1 MTVVPQP
8 GGVYRNAAQGPR
20 MIAGAFAMNGS
31 SFMTGV
37 LRVKYLFLL
46 GCSLAIAS
54 PALARDAAVED
65 DGNKVII
72 LHHPVRDDY
81 ITVLGNGWRERI
93 DSSGQSISIIGQ
105 DEIAR
110 VQGPDLSR
118 VLERVPGVTLARSG
132 PLGSQTSLFVR
143 GANSE
148 QVVVLLDGVRMQ
160 DIAAPSGGFDFGTL
174 LNGGIGKIELLRGS
188 NSLAWGSDA
197 IGGVLAVTTETIN
210 GARAGVEYGAHDSV
224 SANAAL
230 GTHGENYGVNLSGGY
245 TSSDGISAFAGGA
258 EPDAFRQWH
267 IGGRGRLD
275 VSETVSAFVAARYAD
290 SRIDFDGYPAPAY
303 VFADT
308 PEYQTTRQA
317 SGYAGLAHDS
327 DGLSLRGGIALS
339 DTRRAYFDP
348 TYGSAPGFETTG
360 RSWRADLSG
369 KVGLDQSL
377 ALSFGAESEWT
388 RFSTTFDPENTAR
401 QSGGFAMLG
410 YNRGAVKLNGG
421 ARLTDHDRFGSHWA
435 LGGNASVDLGSLWRI
450 KASFGEGFKAPTLNQ
465 LYGYGGNI
473 ALQPE
478 TSTALEFGIE
488 FGDRGNTW
496 DGLGHFAITLFRRDS
511 ANLIDYVS
519 PTGYFNV
526 GRTRAQGVEVQALVS
541 PVDGLSFLAAY
552 TYLDATNRVTGK
564 QLARRPRHALSVSA
578 DWTSPLAGLKLG
590 ADLRL
595 VGDSYDDPGNFVPID
610 GHALVTLRASLP
622 VTEALEFYARIE
634 NVTDAQYQTVAGYG
648 SYGRS
653 AYAGVRVKW

>member
-1 MTVVPQP
+1 
-8 GGVYRNAAQGPR
+8 
-20 MIAGAFAMNGS
+20 MNGS

-46 GCSLAIAS
+46 GCSLAISS
-54 PALARDAAVED
+54 PALAQDAAVED

-72 LHHPVRDDY
+72 LRHPVRDDY

-160 DIAAPSGGFDFGTL
+160 DVAAPSGGFDFGTL
-174 LNGGIGKIELLRGS
+174 LTGGIAKIELLRGS

-197 IGGVLAVTTETIN
+197 IGGVLAVTTETLS

-224 SANAAL
+224 SGNAAL
-230 GTHGENYGVNLSGGY
+230 GFHGDNYGVTLSGGY
-245 TSSDGISAFAGGA
+245 TSSDGISAFAGGT
-258 EPDAFRQWH
+258 EPDAFRQWQL
-267 IGGRGRLD
+267 GGRGRVAFSD
-275 VSETVSAFVAARYAD
+275 EVSAFVVARYAD

-308 PEYQTTRQA
+308 PEYQTTRQG
-317 SGYAGLAHDS
+317 SGYAGLGYDD
-327 DGLSLRGGIALS
+327 DGLRLSGGIALS
-339 DTRRAYFDP
+339 DTRRAYYDP
-348 TYGSAPGFETTG
+348 TFGSAPGFETTG

-369 KVGLDQSL
+369 KVELDYEWL
-377 ALSFGAESEWT
+377 LSFGADSEWT

-401 QSGGFAMLG
+401 QTGAFVMAQRS
-410 YNRGAVKLNGG
+410 RGPFKLNGG
-421 ARLTDHDRFGSHWA
+421 VRFTDHDRFGSHWA
-435 LGGNASVDLGSLWRI
+435 LGGNASLDLDSMWRI

-465 LYGYGGNI
+465 LYGYGGNA

-478 TSTALEFGIE
+478 TSTALDLGIE
-488 FGDRGNTW
+488 FGDRGNAW

-526 GRTRAQGVEVQALVS
+526 GRTRAQGVEVEATVRPGEGFS
-541 PVDGLSFLAAY
+541 VRAAY
-552 TYLDATNRVTGK
+552 TYLDATNRLTGK

-578 DWTSPLAGLKLG
+578 DWQTPLADLKLG

-595 VGDSYDDPGNFVPID
+595 VGDSFDDRGNFVPID
-610 GHALVTLRASLP
+610 GHALVTLRASVPLS
-622 VTEALEFYARIE
+622 EELELYARVE

-648 SYGRS
+648 TYGRS